1 MNEPFSTADGPEDLI
16 VECEGCK
23 NLIYVRG
30 DHQDKISPCPICGN
44 LNKLEMSEMENV
56 HGNLILRSPKL
67 NMNKDLLEQG
77 RVSLPG
83 LPEKVQEALLWLQQH
98 EWSFG
103 FTIEEDNE
111 ESE

>member
-1 MNEPFSTADGPEDLI
+1 MNEAFSTPDGPEDLI

-30 DHQDKISPCPICGN
+30 DYPDKISPCPICGA
-44 LNKLEMSEMENV
+44 LNKLEMSKGKQVN
-56 HGNLILRSPKL
+56 GRLILRSEIL

-83 LPEKVQEALLWLQQH
+83 LPEKVQEALLWLQEH

-103 FTIEEDNE
+103 FTIEEEDE
-111 ESE
+111 DVE

>member
-1 MNEPFSTADGPEDLI
+1 MNEQFSTPEGPEDLI

-30 DHQDKISPCPICGN
+30 NQQNQISPCPICGN
-44 LNKLEMSEMENV
+44 LNKLEMSKIEKVN
-56 HGNLILRSPKL
+56 GRLILRSSIL

-83 LPEKVQEALLWLQQH
+83 LPEKVQESLLWLQQH

-103 FTIEEDNE
+103 FTIEEGEE

>member
-1 MNEPFSTADGPEDLI
+1 MNESFSTPDGPEDFML
-16 VECEGCK
+16 ECEGCS

-30 DHQDKISPCPICGN
+30 EQQDVISPCPICGN
-44 LNKLEMSEMENV
+44 LNKLEMSKKERVNGRLV
-56 HGNLILRSPKL
+56 LRSSVL

-83 LPEKVQEALLWLQQH
+83 LPEKVQEALLWLQKH
-98 EWSFG
+98 DWTFG

-111 ESE
+111 SE